1 MRRVVKLSALLSLL
15 LVSACVTVPTGPSAM
30 ALPGSGMSWDR
41 FRVDDGECQQF
52 ALAQSGGVTAQQAG
66 ANSGAATAAVGT
78 LIGAAAG
85 AAINGGQGAAIG
97 AGAGLATGAL
107 VGTSTASASS
117 YEMQRRY
124 DNAYM
129 QCMYAKGHKVPV
141 YGSFASQQPSRSSGG
156 SYSPPPPPPPR

>member
-15 LVSACVTVPTGPSAM
+15 LISACVTVPTGPSTM
-30 ALPGSGMSWDR
+30 ALPGTGMSWDR

-85 AAINGGQGAAIG
+85 AAINGGTGAAIG

-124 DNAYM
+124 DNGYM

-156 SYSPPPPPPPR
+156 SYSPPPPPPR